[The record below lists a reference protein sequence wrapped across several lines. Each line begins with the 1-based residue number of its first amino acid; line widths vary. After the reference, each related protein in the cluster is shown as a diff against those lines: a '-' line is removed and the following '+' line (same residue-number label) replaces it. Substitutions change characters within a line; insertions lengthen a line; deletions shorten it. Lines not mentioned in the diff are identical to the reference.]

1 MRIAKYKQ
9 IGIKEE
15 TRTRVVPA
23 TYDDEGN
30 ILTEETT
37 EEYTV
42 EVPVM
47 GMVYRDATPE
57 EIEAMQ
63 QEEIPDM
70 PQSPEDRIAELESA
84 LDTLLSGR
92 TE

>member
-1 MRIAKYKQ
+1 MRIAEYKQ
-9 IGIKEE
+9 IGTREE

-30 ILTEETT
+30 LLTEETT

-57 EIEAMQ
+57 EIEAMK

>member
-1 MRIAKYKQ
+1 MRIAEYKQ
-9 IGIKEE
+9 IS
-15 TRTRVVPA
+15 TRIEQRVIHHEA
-23 TYDDEGN
+23 EYDDAGN
-30 ILTEETT
+30 ITVEAWDETV
-37 EEYTV
+37 EV

-57 EIEAMQ
+57 EIAEME
-63 QEEIPDM
+63 QEKVPDIPR
-70 PQSPEDRIAELESA
+70 SPEERIAELEEA

>member
-1 MRIAKYKQ
+1 MRIAEYKQ
-9 IGIKEE
+9 IGTKEE

-30 ILTEETT
+30 LLTEETT

-70 PQSPEDRIAELESA
+70 PRSPEDRIAELESA

>member
-1 MRIAKYKQ
+1 MRIAEYKK
-9 IGIKEE
+9 IGTKEE
-15 TRTRVVPA
+15 TRTRVIPA

-30 ILTEETT
+30 LLTEETT

-57 EIEAMQ
+57 EIEAMEQ
-63 QEEIPDM
+63 GEIPDM

>member
-1 MRIAKYKQ
+1 MKINELKQ
-9 IGIKEE
+9 IGTKEE

-30 ILTEETT
+30 LLTEETT
-37 EEYTV
+37 EEFTV

-70 PQSPEDRIAELESA
+70 PRSPEDRIAELESA

>member
-1 MRIAKYKQ
+1 MRIAEYKQ
-9 IGIKEE
+9 IGTREE

-30 ILTEETT
+30 LLTEETT
-37 EEYTV
+37 EDYIV

-57 EIEAMQ
+57 EIEAME

-84 LDTLLSGR
+84 LVTLLSGR

>member
-1 MRIAKYKQ
+1 MRIAEYKQ
-9 IGIKEE
+9 IGTREE
-15 TRTRVVPA
+15 TRTRIVPA

-30 ILTEETT
+30 LLTEETT

-57 EIEAMQ
+57 EIEAMER
-63 QEEIPDM
+63 EEIPDM
-70 PQSPEDRIAELESA
+70 PRSPEDRIAELESV

>member
-1 MRIAKYKQ
+1 MRIAEYKQ
-9 IGIKEE
+9 IGTKIE
-15 TRTRVVPA
+15 TRTRIVPA

-30 ILTEETT
+30 LLTEERT

-42 EVPVM
+42 EVSVM

-57 EIEAMQ
+57 EIDAME

-70 PQSPEDRIAELESA
+70 PQSPEDLITELGSA

>member
-1 MRIAKYKQ
+1 MRIAEYKQ
-9 IGIKEE
+9 IGTNEE

-23 TYDDEGN
+23 THDDEGN
-30 ILTEETT
+30 LLTEEMT

-42 EVPVM
+42 DVPVM

-57 EIEAMQ
+57 EIEAME

-70 PQSPEDRIAELESA
+70 PQSPEDRITELESA